1 MIKISA
7 ATAVLLA
14 CVHAAAGA
22 APGAITAPAGRTATS
37 AAASTVATT
46 VISSATP
53 ASAAPVN
60 SVVVDAAHV
69 GSDEPETASYAEK
82 IHAFLLEQ
90 AAPYGGTAQINVEA
104 LAADRLAA
112 CEQSEAFL
120 PHGTKLRSR
129 LSVGIRCVAPQSW
142 VAYAQANISIEG
154 NYYVTAQAL
163 KAGTALSAENISQ
176 RSGDLLR
183 LPNGIVLDPGLLIGS
198 VTTQRLAAGSTIK
211 ASALRSP
218 ESIQRGQAVRL
229 EARGPGFV
237 ATSDGKAMQNGEPGS
252 QIQVRT
258 ASGQTVSGTV
268 LNAHTVLVLM

>member
-1 MIKISA
+1 MIRICVA
-7 ATAVLLA
+7 AAAIAVLLA
-14 CVHAAAGA
+14 CAQAAAG
-22 APGAITAPAGRTATS
+22 G
-37 AAASTVATT
+37 
-46 VISSATP
+46 
-53 ASAAPVN
+53 ASAG
-60 SVVVDAAHV
+60 SVRIDAADT
-69 GSDEPETASYAEK
+69 SNPTSYAEQ
-82 IHAFLLEQ
+82 IRVFLLEQ
-90 AAPYGGTAQINVEA
+90 AAPYGGTAQVNVEA
-104 LAADRLAA
+104 LAADKLAP

-120 PHGTKLRSR
+120 PHGARLRSR
-129 LSVGIRCVAPQSW
+129 LSVGIRCVAPKNW
-142 VAYAQANISIEG
+142 VAYTQASISIDG
-154 NYYVTAQAL
+154 NYYVTARAL
-163 KAGTALSAENISQ
+163 KAGTALGADDISQ

-183 LPNGIVLDPGLLIGS
+183 LPNGIVLDPDLLIGS

-218 ESIQRGQAVRL
+218 ESILRGQAVRL

>member
-1 MIKISA
+1 MIRISVA
-7 ATAVLLA
+7 SLALLA
-14 CVHAAAGA
+14 CMHAMASTVPGAIGAPAGA
-22 APGAITAPAGRTATS
+22 APSTS
-37 AAASTVATT
+37 A
-46 VISSATP
+46 
-53 ASAAPVN
+53 
-60 SVVVDAAHV
+60 DAAAQ
-69 GSDEPETASYAEK
+69 PEVVSYAEK

-90 AAPYGGTAQINVEA
+90 AAPYAGTAQINVEA
-104 LAADRLAA
+104 PATDKLAP

-129 LSVGIRCVAPQSW
+129 MSVGIRCVAPQSW

-163 KAGTALSAENISQ
+163 KAGTTLGPEDLSQ

-183 LPNGIVLDPGLLIGS
+183 LPSGIVLDPSLLIGS
-198 VTTQRLAAGSTIK
+198 ITTQRLAAGATIK
-211 ASALRSP
+211 ASALRGP
-218 ESIQRGQAVRL
+218 ESILRGQAVRL
-229 EARGPGFV
+229 EARGAGFV

-268 LNAHTVLVLM
+268 INSHTVLVLM